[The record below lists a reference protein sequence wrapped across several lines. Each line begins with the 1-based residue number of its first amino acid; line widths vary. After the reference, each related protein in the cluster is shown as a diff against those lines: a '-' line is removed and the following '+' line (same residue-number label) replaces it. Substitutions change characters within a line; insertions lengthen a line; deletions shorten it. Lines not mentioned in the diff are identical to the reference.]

1 MRLFW
6 IILLFI
12 SCNAIASDRI
22 SYCNGIFTF
31 IPPKNFDISFIKAQ
45 SKLDNCKSELTVKL
59 KSGKKA
65 VKLSFPSESN
75 QLDATPPTKETL
87 DEIKGRSSELIY
99 QSYFAKHQNGDVKID
114 TFIKQNKDGRVEF
127 IEKDF
132 YFSKKDTYS
141 IYAIYKAN
149 PNDMNDAIMLTS
161 LEIFF
166 LSLQVDWN

>member
-1 MRLFW
+1 MKLFW

-31 IPPKNFDISFIKAQ
+31 IPPKTLDINFIKKQ

-59 KSGKKA
+59 KNGKKA

-75 QLDATPPTKETL
+75 QLNATPPTKEVL
-87 DEIKGRSSELIY
+87 DEIKGKSAEIIY
-99 QSYFAKHQNGDVKID
+99 QSYFVKHQNGDVKVD
-114 TFIKQNKDGRVEF
+114 TFIKKNKDGSVES

-141 IYAIYKAN
+141 IYAAYKAN
-149 PNDMNDAIMLTS
+149 PDDMDDAAMLNS
-161 LEIFF
+161 LERFF
-166 LSLQVDWN
+166 LSLQVNWN